1 MNGHGNEKSL
11 TSANVLSFDVTEVYH
26 HRYFHMFLMTSLYL
40 VLTSIPILVTLQQPT
55 CHFYPRPHSED
66 LSSAKAT
73 RLLNFIRRNLYNS
86 SKEIKSRAYTLL

>member
-1 MNGHGNEKSL
+1 MCCPLMLQKFITTVISII
-11 TSANVLSFDVTEVYH
+11 
-26 HRYFHMFLMTSLYL
+26 MFLMTSLYL